1 MLLRLFIL
9 FISVPLVELVLLLY
23 LADLTNWRVPLVM
36 VIVTGIVGAM
46 LAKSQG
52 LRTVARIRR
61 ELDAGRL
68 PGTAMVDALM
78 ILVAG
83 ALLLT
88 PGLLTDVFGFSLLVP
103 FCRSFYRSYLV
114 NRFRTSFNMH
124 QVPHRFDEMPPD
136 RSEVIDSYV
145 IQPDESDDDSANQRE
160 E

>member
-1 MLLRLFIL
+1 VLLRLFIL

-23 LADLTNWRVPLVM
+23 LADLTNWRVPLVT

-52 LRTVARIRR
+52 LRAVARIRR

-68 PGTAMVDALM
+68 PGTAMVDAVM

-83 ALLLT
+83 TLLLT
-88 PGLLTDVFGFSLLVP
+88 PGLLTDAFGFSLLVP

-114 NRFRTSFNMH
+114 KRFRTRFKMH
-124 QVPHRFDEMPPD
+124 QVPDGFDEMPPD

-145 IQPDESDDDSANQRE
+145 IQREESDDDSANHNG
-160 E
+160 